1 MLCWECKARMSG
13 TREDVHGSDIKQ
25 KLHQGSQSRHSR
37 LGWPAMSSCIKLHL
51 VSGSVLREQLYLV
64 CSSLAI
70 SPSIDPLR
78 EAKTRVKMILA
89 KRLTARLLA
98 KDVNETIFT
107 AQAGRASMQAIRN
120 SIIGSQ
126 GAPCF
131 SHCKDSP
138 QEQSRVHAF
147 PVLPIAFH
155 YCVQYSCNARFFRAW
170 LTRLREG
177 SMPPGPSR
185 RASKAGW
192 RVTYVELKRTLLRG
206 PCTVGVAPR
215 SPADGDV
222 MVFVQ
227 SGPGAPTGAG

>member
-147 PVLPIAFH
+147 PVLPIHLCRIKKDSAVHGPPYKQAPPAQSARRQPGIGSFH
-155 YCVQYSCNARFFRAW
+155 ATTGKVQAP
-170 LTRLREG
+170 LIE
-177 SMPPGPSR
+177 
-185 RASKAGW
+185 
-192 RVTYVELKRTLLRG
+192 RG